1 MHLDVHTLSVV
12 TVFITA
18 LLGALLVF
26 AGLQNRSIRAPM
38 WWGAA
43 HIVNASGLGLLTSHG
58 AAPDFVTNDIANALV
73 LLGYGLTWSGA
84 RVFDGRKVHPSLL
97 LLAPTIWLG
106 LCRLPGFANAD
117 LRVVVVSTMLAFLAL
132 RTAEELWR
140 GRDEPLMSRW
150 PSVIVLLAYA
160 AVLLARVPATLLT
173 PSFQDDSLMRGLSF
187 ALLAFGT
194 LLFTVVMA
202 FLQLNM
208 TKERTELKHKINSLV
223 DPLSG
228 VANRR
233 AFLDGAA
240 GLLARQEI
248 DREPLAVLL
257 FDLDHFKQINDQFG
271 HAIGDSVLQTFAGT
285 ATKTLGADVLFAR
298 IGGEEFASCIAVG
311 DVDEAYAIADR
322 VRRNFA
328 AAAARF
334 GNDRLSPS
342 VSVGVTLGCDPRA
355 TVAELLSIVDR
366 ALYRAKELGRNR
378 VETEIPSATDSGAG
392 APSIVPIIGPDRA
405 ALGAAIGRPALAH
418 RLVKLVTRRVAA
430 ARSIGKSGK
439 LPAANLQPA
448 IFNTA
453 FFEVFSRKPAR

>member
-1 MHLDVHTLSVV
+1 MHLDIETLSVV
-12 TVFITA
+12 TVFVTA

-58 AAPDFVTNDIANALV
+58 AAPDFVTNDLANALV
-73 LLGYGLTWSGA
+73 LFGYGLTWTGA
-84 RVFDGRKVHPSLL
+84 RVFDGRKVEPLKV
-97 LLAPTIWLG
+97 LLAPASWLV
-106 LCRLPGFANAD
+106 LCRFPGFAAGAD
-117 LRVVVVSTMLAFLAL
+117 LGVVAVSTLLAL
-132 RTAEELWR
+132 LALLTAEELWR

-160 AVLLARVPATLLT
+160 AVLLARVPATLLA
-173 PSFQDDSLMRGLSF
+173 PIFPADSLVRGLSF

-208 TKERTELKHKINSLV
+208 TKERTELKHKINAMV

-233 AFLDGAA
+233 AFVDGATS
-240 GLLARQEI
+240 LLAEQKAAG
-248 DREPLAVLL
+248 EPLAVLL
-257 FDLDHFKQINDQFG
+257 FDLDRFKQINDRFG
-271 HAIGDSVLQTFAGT
+271 HAVGDAVLQTFAAT
-285 ATKTLGADVLFAR
+285 ATGTLGADVLFGR
-298 IGGEEFASCIAVG
+298 IGGEEFASCLPVG
-311 DVDEAYAIADR
+311 DLDEGYAIADR

-328 AAAARF
+328 VAAARF
-334 GNDRLSPS
+334 GSPELTPT

-355 TVAELLSIVDR
+355 DVHDLLSIVDR

-378 VETEIPSATDSGAG
+378 VETEVPAAPDGRNTTLA
-392 APSIVPIIGPDRA
+392 APSIVPIIGPARA
-405 ALGAAIGRPALAH
+405 ATASAVVGR
-418 RLVKLVTRRVAA
+418 RRAM
-430 ARSIGKSGK
+430 S
-439 LPAANLQPA
+439 
-448 IFNTA
+448 
-453 FFEVFSRKPAR
+453 

>member
-1 MHLDVHTLSVV
+1 MHLDIQTLSVV

-43 HIVNASGLGLLTSHG
+43 HIVNAVGLGLLTSRG
-58 AAPDFVTNDIANALV
+58 TAPVFVTVDLANALV

-84 RVFDGRKVHPSLL
+84 RLFDGRTIPPYL
-97 LLAPTIWLG
+97 LLAPAGWLL
-106 LCRLPGFANAD
+106 LCRIPGFAAGGD
-117 LRVVVVSTMLAFLAL
+117 LGTAVVSTMLALLAL
-132 RTAEELWR
+132 LTAEEFWR

-150 PSVIVLLAYA
+150 PSVIVLLTYA
-160 AVLLARVPATLLT
+160 AVLLARVPATLLS
-173 PSFQDDSLMRGLSF
+173 PVFAADSLLSRLSF

-240 GLLARQEI
+240 ALLSRQEV
-248 DREPLAVLL
+248 DGEPLAVML
-257 FDLDHFKQINDQFG
+257 FDLDRFKQINDRFG
-271 HAIGDSVLQTFAGT
+271 HAVGDAVLQAFAAT
-285 ATKTLGADVLFAR
+285 ATGTLGVDVLFAR
-298 IGGEEFASCIAVG
+298 IGGEEFASCLPVG
-311 DVDEAYAIADR
+311 DLDEAFAIADR

-334 GNDRLSPS
+334 GADELPPT
-342 VSVGVTLGCDPRA
+342 VSGGVTLGCDPHA
-355 TVAELLSIVDR
+355 TVTDLLSIVDR
-366 ALYRAKELGRNR
+366 ALYRAKEHGRNR
-378 VETEIPSATDSGAG
+378 VETETPQQPSVG
-392 APSIVPIIGPDRA
+392 APSIVPIIGRERA
-405 ALGAAIGRPALAH
+405 GVASA
-418 RLVKLVTRRVAA
+418 VFRRW
-430 ARSIGKSGK
+430 R
-439 LPAANLQPA
+439 
-448 IFNTA
+448 TA
-453 FFEVFSRKPAR
+453 S

>member
-1 MHLDVHTLSVV
+1 MHLDVPTLSLV

-43 HIVNASGLGLLTSHG
+43 HIVNAGGLGLLSLQG
-58 AAPDFVTNDIANALV
+58 AAPDFLTIDVANALV
-73 LLGYGLTWSGA
+73 LLGYGLMWSGV
-84 RVFDGRKVHPSLL
+84 RVFDGRRVRPLQVLAAPVFWLL
-97 LLAPTIWLG
+97 L
-106 LCRLPGFANAD
+106 CRIPAFAANLD
-117 LRVVVVSTMLAFLAL
+117 LKVIVVSTLLAFLAL
-132 RTAEELWR
+132 RAAEELWR
-140 GRDEPLMSRW
+140 GRDEPLMSRL

-160 AVLLARVPATLLT
+160 AALLARVPATLLS
-173 PSFQDDSLMRGLSF
+173 PSFQNDTLLSGLSF

-240 GLLARQEI
+240 RLLAQQAT
-248 DREPLAVLL
+248 DHEPLAMLL
-257 FDLDHFKQINDQFG
+257 FDLDHFKQINDKFG
-271 HAIGDSVLQTFAGT
+271 HAVGDAVLQSFAAT

-298 IGGEEFASCIAVG
+298 IGGEEFASCLPVG
-311 DVDEAYAIADR
+311 DLDEAYAVADR

-328 AAAARF
+328 AAAARL
-334 GNDRLSPS
+334 GGGQLEPS
-342 VSVGVTLGCDPRA
+342 VSVGVTLGSDPQA
-355 TVAELLSIVDR
+355 AVTDLLCVVDR
-366 ALYRAKELGRNR
+366 ALYRAKERGRNR
-378 VETEIPSATDSGAG
+378 VETEMLEGTQARAD
-392 APSIVPIIGPDRA
+392 APSIVPIIGAWRAQGTRRFIGRRWRA
-405 ALGAAIGRPALAH
+405 A
-418 RLVKLVTRRVAA
+418 
-430 ARSIGKSGK
+430 S
-439 LPAANLQPA
+439 
-448 IFNTA
+448 
-453 FFEVFSRKPAR
+453 

>member
-1 MHLDVHTLSVV
+1 MHLDVQTLSVV

-43 HIVNASGLGLLTSHG
+43 HIVNATGLGLLTSRG
-58 AAPDFVTNDIANALV
+58 AAPDFITVDLANALV

-84 RVFDGRKVHPSLL
+84 RLFDGRGIRPHLV
-97 LLAPTIWLG
+97 LLAPVAWLL
-106 LCRLPGFANAD
+106 LCRIPGFAAGGD
-117 LRVVVVSTMLAFLAL
+117 FGTAIVSTVLAVLAL
-132 RTAEELWR
+132 LTAEEFWR

-160 AVLLARVPATLLT
+160 AVLLARVPATLLS
-173 PSFQDDSLMRGLSF
+173 PAFAGDSLLSGLSF

-240 GLLARQEI
+240 ALLSRQES
-248 DREPLAVLL
+248 DGEPLAVML
-257 FDLDHFKQINDQFG
+257 FDLDHFKQINDRFG
-271 HAIGDSVLQTFAGT
+271 HAVGDTVLQAFAAT
-285 ATKTLGADVLFAR
+285 ATGTLGADVLFAR
-298 IGGEEFASCIAVG
+298 IGGEEFASCLPVG
-311 DVDEAYAIADR
+311 DLDEAFAIADR

-334 GNDRLSPS
+334 GADELLPT
-342 VSVGVTLGCDPRA
+342 VSGGVTLGGDPQA
-355 TVAELLSIVDR
+355 TVTDLLSIVDR
-366 ALYRAKELGRNR
+366 ALYRAKEHGRNR
-378 VETEIPSATDSGAG
+378 VETETPQQQQVG
-392 APSIVPIIGPDRA
+392 APSIVPIIGRERVGVA
-405 ALGAAIGRPALAH
+405 NAGF
-418 RLVKLVTRRVAA
+418 RRW
-430 ARSIGKSGK
+430 R
-439 LPAANLQPA
+439 
-448 IFNTA
+448 TA
-453 FFEVFSRKPAR
+453 S

>member
-1 MHLDVHTLSVV
+1 MHLDVQTLSVV

-26 AGLQNRSIRAPM
+26 AGLQNRTIRAPM

-43 HIVNASGLGLLTSHG
+43 HVVNASGLGLLTSQG
-58 AAPDFVTNDIANALV
+58 AAPAFVTNDVANALV

-84 RVFDGRKVHPSLL
+84 RIFDGHKVHWVQV
-97 LLAPTIWLG
+97 LLAPAIWIG
-106 LCRLPGFANAD
+106 LCRLPAFSASAD
-117 LRVVVVSTMLAFLAL
+117 LGVVVVSTMLAMLAL
-132 RTAEELWR
+132 LTAEELWR

-160 AVLLARVPATLLT
+160 AVLLARVPATLLSPIFAT
-173 PSFQDDSLMRGLSF
+173 DSLMRGLSF

-233 AFLDGAA
+233 AFVDGATS
-240 GLLARQEI
+240 LLARQVF

-257 FDLDHFKQINDQFG
+257 FDLDHFKQINDRFG
-271 HAIGDSVLQTFAGT
+271 HAVGDAVLQTFAGT
-285 ATKTLGADVLFAR
+285 ATATLGADILFAR
-298 IGGEEFASCIAVG
+298 IGGEEFASCLPVG
-311 DVDEAYAIADR
+311 DLDEGYAIADR

-328 AAAARF
+328 TAAARF
-334 GNDRLSPS
+334 GSEALMPS
-342 VSVGVTLGCDPRA
+342 VSVGVTLGCNPHVD
-355 TVAELLSIVDR
+355 VHELLSIVDR

-378 VETEIPSATDSGAG
+378 VETEVPEEQKSQNAMLA
-392 APSIVPIIGPDRA
+392 APSIVPIIGPDRS
-405 ALGAAIGRPALAH
+405 
-418 RLVKLVTRRVAA
+418 AA
-430 ARSIGKSGK
+430 AAVSVGWRRRAV
-439 LPAANLQPA
+439 P
-448 IFNTA
+448 
-453 FFEVFSRKPAR
+453 